1 MAQLIA
7 KINSKLPNVGTTIFT
22 VMSQMASEFNALNLS
37 QGFPDFD
44 CPAELKELV
53 THYMAVGSNQYAPM
67 AGVQAL
73 RENIC
78 TKIEKLY
85 GYSYD
90 PETEITITAGATQ
103 ALYTAISTIVSPGD
117 EVIIFEPAY
126 DSYAPA
132 VIANGGKP
140 VFVPLKENA
149 FLIDWDRC
157 KDAVTDKTKLII
169 INSPHNPT
177 GNVITLGD
185 LRNLEEIIRDT
196 NILILSDEVYEHI
209 VFDGVRHISL
219 CHSGEL
225 ARRTFIV
232 SSFGKTYHTTGW
244 KIGYCAAPRHLMSE
258 FRKIHQFIVFAVNT
272 PVQYAYADYIL
283 KQDHYLNLSR
293 FYEAKRDL
301 VLRIL
306 KGSHFKFTKTRG
318 TYFQLL
324 DYSAISGK
332 NDFEFAEYL
341 TKTVGVAVI
350 PMSPFYSD
358 ENNRK
363 LIRICFAKRD
373 EILIKAAEKLSLVIS

>member
-7 KINSKLPNVGTTIFT
+7 KINSKLPDVGTTIFT
-22 VMSQMASEFNALNLS
+22 VMSKMASEFNALNLS

-44 CPAELKELV
+44 CPVELKELV

-67 AGVQAL
+67 AGVMAL
-73 RENIC
+73 RENIAA
-78 TKIEKLY
+78 KIEKLY
-85 GYSYD
+85 GYTYD
-90 PETEITITAGATQ
+90 PETEITVTAGATQ
-103 ALYTAISTIVSPGD
+103 AIYTVISTIITPGD
-117 EVIIFEPAY
+117 EAIIFEPAY
-126 DSYAPA
+126 DSYAPS
-132 VIANGGKP
+132 VIVNGGRP
-140 VFVPLKENA
+140 RFVPLKENSYQ
-149 FLIDWDRC
+149 IDWDKCR
-157 KDAVTDKTKLII
+157 DTINPKTKLII

-177 GNVITLGD
+177 GSVITLGD

-196 NILILSDEVYEHI
+196 NILILSDEVYEHM
-209 VFDGVRHISL
+209 VFDGIRHISL

-225 ARRTFIV
+225 ARRAFIV

-244 KIGYCAAPRHLMSE
+244 KIGYCTAPKHLMAE
-258 FRKIHQFIVFAVNT
+258 FRKVHQFTVFSVNT
-272 PVQYAYADYIL
+272 PVQHAYADYIQ

-306 KGSHFKFTKTRG
+306 RGSHFKFTGARG

-324 DYSAISGK
+324 DYSNISDK

-341 TKTVGVAVI
+341 AKTIGVAVI
-350 PMSPFYSD
+350 PMSPFYSGGSS
-358 ENNRK
+358 RK

-373 EILIKAAEKLSLVIS
+373 EVLAKAAEKLSLVIS